1 LKAETIKEEF
11 VKFRNERDAGL
22 KAPKL
27 LLQSIQVNAQNG
39 IFPKK
44 EDNGLSYLKIPL
56 RPVSE

>member
-1 LKAETIKEEF
+1 
-11 VKFRNERDAGL
+11 
-22 KAPKL
+22 
-27 LLQSIQVNAQNG
+27 VNAQNG